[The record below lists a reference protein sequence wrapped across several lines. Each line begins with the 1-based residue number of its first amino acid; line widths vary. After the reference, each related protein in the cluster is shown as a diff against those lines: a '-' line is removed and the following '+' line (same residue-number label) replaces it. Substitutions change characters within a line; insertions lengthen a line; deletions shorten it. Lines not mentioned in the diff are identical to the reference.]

1 MNILFKNNKYTK
13 WYFNIIN
20 SAGSLLRSKKDDYY
34 ESHHIIPRAFN
45 GTNQKSNLVLLTPR
59 EHFLC
64 HLLLPK
70 MMINSKDAGKMAY
83 AFFRMKHKHKN
94 SKIFD
99 RFRTAYGK
107 LTTGENN
114 KFFGKIHS
122 PETLK
127 KISRLGKYHT
137 AESKALMSK
146 VKVGKNCGKD
156 NPMFGTKHTE
166 EWCKNHSVT
175 MSGENH
181 FNYGKDSFVKGRI
194 WIHNTTLSKMI
205 QPAELTDYIID
216 GWSKGRLPK

>member
-1 MNILFKNNKYTK
+1 MNTLFKPNKYTK
-13 WYFNIIN
+13 WYLNIIHN
-20 SAGSLLRSKKDDYY
+20 ANNLSRSKKESYF
-34 ESHHIIPRAFN
+34 ESHHIIPRALGGN
-45 GTNQKSNLVLLTPR
+45 NKKSNLVLLTPR

-70 MMINSKDAGKMAY
+70 MMIDSKNAGKMAY
-83 AFFRMKHKHKN
+83 AFFRMKHKN

-114 KFFGKIHS
+114 KFFGKTHS

-137 AESKALMSK
+137 AESKALMSR

-156 NPMFGTKHTE
+156 NPMFGKKHTE
-166 EWCKNHSVT
+166 EWCKNHSAAMT
-175 MSGENH
+175 GENH

-194 WIHNTTLSKMI
+194 WIHNTNLSKMI
-205 QPAELTDYIID
+205 QPAELTDYLAD
-216 GWSKGRLPK
+216 GWSRGRLPK